1 MQNYL
6 IIILAGITGTLFMT
20 GAVYLLS
27 AMTGKNYK
35 VIGILATMLTNHTTK
50 EKGLSRSTPDM
61 LLGVAVHYLTGIF
74 FACIYYF
81 LWQMGYL
88 TLTINSSILFGI
100 STGIVAI
107 IFWSLFIHFHPNP
120 PLIPAFTYV
129 LSIGLVH
136 ILFSLGA
143 YLVFSMMY

>member
-6 IIILAGITGTLFMT
+6 IIIIAGIAGTLLMT

-27 AMTGKNYK
+27 ALTGKNYK
-35 VIGILATMLTNHTTK
+35 VVGILATMLANHTTK
-50 EKGLSRSTPDM
+50 EKGLTRSTPDI
-61 LLGVAVHYLTGIF
+61 LLGIAVHYLIGIF
-74 FACIYYF
+74 FAFIYYF

-88 TLTINSSILFGI
+88 ALTINSSILFGL

-107 IFWSLFIHFHPNP
+107 IFWSLFIRFHPNP
-120 PLIPAFTYV
+120 PLIPVFTYV

-136 ILFSLGA
+136 ILFSLGT
-143 YLVFSMMY
+143 YLVFSLMY

>member
-6 IIILAGITGTLFMT
+6 IIIIAGIAGTLLMT

-27 AMTGKNYK
+27 ALTGKNYK
-35 VIGILATMLTNHTTK
+35 VVGILATMLTSHTTK
-50 EKGLSRSTPDM
+50 EKGLTRSTPDI
-61 LLGVAVHYLTGIF
+61 LLGIAVHYLIGIF
-74 FACIYYF
+74 FAFIYYF

-88 TLTINSSILFGI
+88 ALTINSSILFGL

-107 IFWSLFIHFHPNP
+107 IFWSLFIRFHPNP
-120 PLIPAFTYV
+120 PLIPVFTYV

-136 ILFSLGA
+136 ILFSLGT
-143 YLVFSMMY
+143 YLVFSLMY